1 MDASKQAV
9 LSALSLFYSGPGGVL
24 LHIPVCYHWPPS
36 GPLFVHVALVLGT
49 LSQCLF
55 ASPTFL
61 FSLHFAGHMI
71 YKSHFNALY
80 SFSASASW
88 GLD

>member
-9 LSALSLFYSGPGGVL
+9 LSALSLFYNGAEGAL
-24 LHIPVCYHWPPS
+24 LHIPVSYYWPPS

-55 ASPTFL
+55 ASLT
-61 FSLHFAGHMI
+61 
-71 YKSHFNALY
+71 
-80 SFSASASW
+80 SF
-88 GLD
+88 

>member
-9 LSALSLFYSGPGGVL
+9 LSALSLFYSRAGGVL
-24 LHIPVCYHWPPS
+24 LHIPVSYHWPPI
-36 GPLFVHVALVLGT
+36 GPLFVRVALVLGT

-55 ASPTFL
+55 ASLTFL
-61 FSLHFAGHMI
+61 FNLHFVGHI
-71 YKSHFNALY
+71 YKLHFNALY
-80 SFSASASW
+80 SFSASAAW

>member
-9 LSALSLFYSGPGGVL
+9 LSALSLFYNGAGGAL
-24 LHIPVCYHWPPS
+24 LHIPVSYHWPPI
-36 GPLFVHVALVLGT
+36 GPLFVRVALVLGT

-55 ASPTFL
+55 ASLTFL
-61 FSLHFAGHMI
+61 FNLHFVGHI

-80 SFSASASW
+80 SFSASAAW